1 MKLDLDLNKKYLL
14 GLSMGSDSLSLFYLL
29 KNQGYDFCVAHV
41 NYHHRQEA
49 DEETEALINLCKQ
62 NNIKYFIKH
71 AYYAKG
77 NFEDFAR
84 NVRYEFFAEIINSEK
99 IDYLVVAHNLNDL
112 IETYYLQKKRGLV
125 SYYGLKRETVIKGV
139 KVLRP
144 LLNVSK
150 KKLEEF
156 CIENNYKFYVD
167 KSNFDTRY
175 SRNKIRQ
182 QMKNY
187 SEDDLKRIILDIDKE
202 NERLHFEDENLKSIV
217 KNNSIALSDFQS
229 LDEENQIRALFQ
241 IYQCI
246 PGYILKSSKA
256 RDLIEKISK
265 KEGPFAHDEGDYEL
279 IKDIDCLKLVKKR
292 NYNYVLQVSSLSKV
306 ENEYICFD
314 FVADPKFFYLKEDS
328 FPLTITNALP
338 SDKVRIGK
346 INKKVKD
353 ILSEGHV
360 PLLMR
365 RYYPKVIDRYGK
377 IIFLPRSI
385 VDKEGRYIVKKIVD
399 ML

>member
-14 GLSMGSDSLSLFYLL
+14 GLSMGSDSLALFYLL
-29 KNQGYDFCVAHV
+29 KKQGYDFCVAHV
-41 NYHHRQEA
+41 NYHHRKEA
-49 DEETEALINLCKQ
+49 DEETEALINLCKL
-62 NNIKYFIKH
+62 NNIKYFVKH
-71 AYYAKG
+71 AYYDKG

-99 IDYLVVAHNLNDL
+99 LDYLVVAHNLNDL
-112 IETYYLQKKRGLV
+112 IETYYLQKRRGLV
-125 SYYGLKRETVIKGV
+125 SYYGLKRETIIKGI

-150 KKLEEF
+150 RKLEEY
-156 CIENNYKFYVD
+156 CLENNYQFYVD

-182 QMKNY
+182 QMKDY
-187 SEDDLKRIILDIDKE
+187 SDDDLKKMVLLIDGENSRLLLEDEKLNRII
-202 NERLHFEDENLKSIV
+202 
-217 KNNSIALSDFQS
+217 KNNAINLADFQN

-246 PGYILKSSKA
+246 PGYILKSGKA
-256 RDLIEKISK
+256 RDLIEKILK
-265 KEGPFAHDEGDYEL
+265 KEGPFSHDEGDYEL

-306 ENEYICFD
+306 ENEYVCFD
-314 FVADPKFFYLKEDS
+314 FIVDPKYFYLKDDS

-353 ILSEGHV
+353 ILSESHV

-377 IIFLPRSI
+377 IIFVPRSI
-385 VDKEGRYIVKKIVD
+385 VDKQGRYIVKKIDD